1 MAPDPEEQSEREV
14 EQDATHIERD
24 PITARE
30 TLEQDLME
38 EHESEAGEV
47 IGDQMP

>member
-1 MAPDPEEQSEREV
+1 MARDPEQQSEREV
-14 EQDATHIERD
+14 ENGATAVERD

-47 IGDQMP
+47 IGDEMP